1 MLNRLNNNNGKGSNA
16 VTNKQIKEL
25 QADVAQLRTDVDQ
38 QDIDIASIE
47 SALDEKVSKAEQ
59 AIEVDTALVKAD
71 TVKVDFI
78 DSKDESDI
86 TVNKPVT
93 VNGNVSG
100 QEASFTKVS
109 VNGVDIVDD
118 LNSKVSCAI
127 TDASNAACTAND
139 AVSCA
144 DCTQSELNSY
154 KAAQALETNTVAAN
168 IGTANVT
175 YSTSTESLTVRS
187 CAEINELTAQ
197 VVKAKAELMNA
208 FIEPTE
214 KDATDFYQFHLPAG
228 FNGKAR
234 FVGTDESGEVL
245 FSAVIDATFSSTG
258 SNDREGTALVI
269 HSGLTKYD
277 FYQVLRRKDIDQISF
292 ITQSNIKRLSYSYEN
307 YDKEDEPSYD
317 IWTNLTDNG
326 PDYTLYN
333 TKYTAEHSD
342 QVIVFG
348 NEDTLNGGLT
358 VFGTFQATAFEV
370 PESEVT
376 NVFVKNQIHGGYECE
391 TGEYTTQ
398 GTSGGVITYNQRELS
413 GECNVS
419 WINGCPRQIVRKGV
433 CYDKDAYDN
442 ECSYLTFETVETK
455 DTSTGIYN
463 PDDNSDKLFDEA
475 GLAAYNGV
483 TCAGNYPINHLG
495 DNTCVHGRIQ
505 TAGDIRAQGQIV
517 SEDDVV
523 VHGDLFV
530 DGTTHIV
537 DTEEVQSSG
546 DYQILRAGQ
555 PTGIT
560 SYAGTI
566 IENYDGTD
574 KHVFIGVDCCGEVR
588 VGKNAQTAVATYT
601 DISDYNSQYYD
612 HLTQTTT
619 TGPSGYMTNVDAA
632 ELDNVVYNST
642 TGNEIVPGYYHWEG
656 VHYYGPLTIVS
667 GKFDLG
673 NIVTDASDIA
683 TLDALAQRRLVY
695 YNSVTDN
702 VLADIDIN
710 QPVLT
715 RNESGNLSSN
725 ALLQWDATNRR
736 ADAINMPVNDKTV
749 LSACVVGGN
758 VDHYE
763 WTDEIAKANGT
774 NHCDQYCLNYFTA
787 DVNLQV
793 LLTNANVNPTPATAQ
808 EGRSANCPFTF
819 NPRTGV
825 VCAAEFCG
833 HFSGAVSF
841 DDVYPVG
848 TVYMNYC
855 RTTIPFSQGTWCPL
869 NNTFLRATTTQSCV
883 SCTGGADTKTLAV
896 CNLPAHC
903 HSITNHCHSGTVG
916 SHAHCVNL
924 GTTDRSGTTYACW
937 QIRVPVKSGDNT
949 CVLWTP
955 DTYGNA
961 YICSAN
967 AEITYER
974 CNDGFQAARKYRICV
989 NQSHTHSVVG
999 TTCGCQPSFTGG
1011 GMCSS
1016 VNTGNTGNGCSFDIK
1031 PYYTNVAMWYR
1042 RA

>member
-1 MLNRLNNNNGKGSNA
+1 MLTSPLLIPA
-16 VTNKQIKEL
+16 
-25 QADVAQLRTDVDQ
+25 A
-38 QDIDIASIE
+38 
-47 SALDEKVSKAEQ
+47 
-59 AIEVDTALVKAD
+59 EVDTASVKASNL
-71 TVKVDFI
+71 KVDTI
-78 DSKDESDI
+78 ESKDNTDI
-86 TVNKPVT
+86 QVNDN
-93 VNGNVSG
+93 VNITGNISAD
-100 QEASFTKVS
+100 EASFTKVS
-109 VNGVDIVDD
+109 VNGVDIVED

-127 TDASNAACTAND
+127 TDASNAVNTANE

-144 DCTQSELNSY
+144 GCTQSELNSY
-154 KAAQALETNTVAAN
+154 KAAQLLETNTVVAN

-197 VVKAKAELMNA
+197 VIKAKAELMDA

-214 KDATDFYQFHLPAG
+214 KDSTDFYQFHLPAG

-292 ITQSNIKRLSYSYEN
+292 ITQSSIKRLSYSYEN
-307 YDKEDEPSYD
+307 YDKDDEPTYD
-317 IWTNLTDNG
+317 IWPNLTDNG

-333 TKYTAEHSD
+333 TKYEAEHSD
-342 QVIVFG
+342 QVVVLG
-348 NEDTLNGGLT
+348 SEDTLNGGLT
-358 VFGTFQATAFEV
+358 VFGTFKATAFEV

-376 NVFVKNQIHGGYECE
+376 NVFVKNQIHGGYECDN
-391 TGEYTTQ
+391 GEYTTC
-398 GTSGGVITYNQRELS
+398 GTPGGVITFNQREIS

-433 CYDKDAYDN
+433 CYDKDGDDN

-455 DTSTGIYN
+455 DPLTGIYN

-483 TCAGNYPINHLG
+483 TCAGNYPIVHLG

-517 SEDDVV
+517 AEDDVV

-530 DGTTHIV
+530 EGTTHVI

-601 DISDYNSQYYD
+601 YISDYNSQYYD
-612 HLTQTTT
+612 HLTQTVTA
-619 TGPSGYMTNVDAA
+619 GPSGYMTNVDAV
-632 ELDNVVYNST
+632 ELDSVVYNST

-656 VHYYGPLTIVS
+656 VHYYGPLSIVS

-673 NIVTDASDIA
+673 NLITDVSDIA
-683 TLDALAQRRLVY
+683 TLDALTQRRLIY

-725 ALLQWDATNRR
+725 ALLQWDASYRR
-736 ADAINMPVNDKTV
+736 ADAINMPVTDKTV
-749 LSACVVGGN
+749 LSACIVGGN

-763 WTDEIAKANGT
+763 WTNEIACATTAQHLSLDNTACAEVGYSNEFNIYPSSGNCVWFNYRGGANTVKIGAGCNNTNLGTLCACTLCATNLCVGTGGITTCCDILGHCDEDPYRQTWYIYCDGSACFCCVEADEIIIG
-774 NHCDQYCLNYFTA
+774 
-787 DVNLQV
+787 
-793 LLTNANVNPTPATAQ
+793 
-808 EGRSANCPFTF
+808 GSAITTF
-819 NPRTGV
+819 D
-825 VCAAEFCG
+825 C
-833 HFSGAVSF
+833 
-841 DDVYPVG
+841 VYPVG
-848 TVYMNYC
+848 SIYMNYC
-855 RTTIPFSQGTWCPL
+855 TTTIPFTQGTWCAL
-869 NNTFLRATTTQSCV
+869 NNTFLRATSTQSCV
-883 SCTGGADTKTLAV
+883 SCTGGSDTKTLAV
-896 CNLPAHC
+896 CNLPSHC

-916 SHAHCVNL
+916 SHSHCVSI
-924 GTTDRSGTTYACW
+924 TSGGMSA
-937 QIRVPVKSGDNT
+937 NT
-949 CVLWTP
+949 CHSHCILAKCTSGHGISC
-955 DTYGNA
+955 TYPGSVVASDSGASAACYWCCSCYGGTCCQYISCTSVAHTHTVSGNT
-961 YICSAN
+961 CSA
-967 AEITYER
+967 TP
-974 CNDGFQAARKYRICV
+974 
-989 NQSHTHSVVG
+989 T
-999 TTCGCQPSFTGG
+999 FTGG
-1011 GMCSS
+1011 GLCSS
-1016 VNTGNTGNGCSFDIK
+1016 VNTGTAGSGCSFDIK
-1031 PYYTNVAMWYR
+1031 PLYTNVAVWYR